1 MGPRDGLS
9 NGGSALLITQSW
21 AHGGLATLTASES
34 QKGNKVV
41 DDEGNA
47 VPSQRLS
54 TGELVFWASDVPALG
69 SRQYREVEGAA
80 VPGGACKVEGYTLDN
95 GCVRVTIDGK
105 TGNIAA
111 MTRAGED
118 Y

>member
-1 MGPRDGLS
+1 M
-9 NGGSALLITQSW
+9 
-21 AHGGLATLTASES
+21 TLTASES

-69 SRQYREVEGAA
+69 SRHYRVVEGDA
-80 VPGGACKVEGYTLDN
+80 VPGETMVV
-95 GCVRVTIDGK
+95 CVSR
-105 TGNIAA
+105 
-111 MTRAGED
+111 
-118 Y
+118 